1 LFVKQLKSQH
11 NTHVKRSKATSR
23 ELSKL
28 FGANVRLYR
37 NIMRWSQEELA
48 EQMNVSKNTIHEIE
62 TGKKFVRLQRLT
74 DFAAVFNIEAYKL
87 FLPENIRDYDANI
100 AVAQYTEDAKD
111 ALENLL
117 GDFLTNTK
125 K

>member
-1 LFVKQLKSQH
+1 
-11 NTHVKRSKATSR
+11 
-23 ELSKL
+23 
-28 FGANVRLYR
+28 
-37 NIMRWSQEELA
+37 MA